1 MSTACYSYA
10 VIGCQVSREKLFK
23 EEIITYKHR
32 HTTLPDTNFC
42 PTCGEVV
49 RKKEV
54 EEIDIDDKIG
64 EFELV
69 WSTDQ
74 KEAFIGKVA
83 EDSDR
88 ENVGNLNPTFME
100 DPDIFDIKC
109 DLGEVLKPLG
119 MWDES
124 KFGLYAVQYISY

>member
-1 MSTACYSYA
+1 MSTVCYSYA
-10 VIGCQVSREKLFK
+10 VIGCQVPREKLFK

-42 PTCGEVV
+42 PTCGEVI

-64 EFELV
+64 EFKLV
-69 WSTDQ
+69 WSTGQ
-74 KEAFIGKVA
+74 EEAFVGIVS
-83 EDSDR
+83 EVDSDSNFIEITDSEDISNIR
-88 ENVGNLNPTFME
+88 YNLKNVLE
-100 DPDIFDIKC
+100 
-109 DLGEVLKPLG
+109 PLG
-119 MWDES
+119 MWSEI